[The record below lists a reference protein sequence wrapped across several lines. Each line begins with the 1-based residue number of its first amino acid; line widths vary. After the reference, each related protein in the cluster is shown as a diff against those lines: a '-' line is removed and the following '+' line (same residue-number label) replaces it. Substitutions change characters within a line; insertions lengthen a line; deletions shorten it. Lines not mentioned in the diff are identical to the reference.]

1 MVCHPFLSARVKNFS
16 PNDVLR
22 AFMIEIE

>member
-1 MVCHPFLSARVKNFS
+1 LSARVKNFS
-16 PNDVLR
+16 PNDVLKLC